1 MTLWLLLYYYF
12 IILIYQ
18 VNACNSNPCLNGA
31 TCIISESEHN
41 CVWNCIASSDSLSY
55 TCKCTS
61 GFNCQIS
68 NFQNINIFHL
78 LNATKT
84 NNKFNTTET
93 TTKPK
98 TTTKTTSTP
107 KISTLTTTT
116 KTTTTKS
123 TNACTINPCLN
134 GATCQVNGN
143 GNTYVCVCASAYS
156 GSNCQTCKQF

>member
-1 MTLWLLLYYYF
+1 MYIW
-12 IILIYQ
+12 
-18 VNACNSNPCLNGA
+18 
-31 TCIISESEHN
+31 
-41 CVWNCIASSDSLSY
+41 
-55 TCKCTS
+55 
-61 GFNCQIS
+61 FNCQIS

-143 GNTYVCVCASAYS
+143 GNTYMFVFVHQLILDQIVKYVSDL
-156 GSNCQTCKQF
+156 NLILI